1 MSRENTG
8 KKEEE
13 ESRCRRK
20 EMSRYREEKQG
31 RRSMERKQGNIQQ
44 KRKADASERAVVR
57 CNGNHQKSEDTRR
70 KEQQKRSTA
79 ARE

>member
-1 MSRENTG
+1 V
-8 KKEEE
+8 
-13 ESRCRRK
+13 
-20 EMSRYREEKQG
+20 
-31 RRSMERKQGNIQQ
+31 RKQGNIQQ
-44 KRKADASERAVVR
+44 KRKADAGERAVVR

>member
-1 MSRENTG
+1 MEKECG
-8 KKEEE
+8 KKEEQKSRADAE
-13 ESRCRRK
+13 ER
-20 EMSRYREEKQG
+20 G
-31 RRSMERKQGNIQQ
+31 VRKQGNIQQ
-44 KRKADASERAVVR
+44 KRKADAGERAVVR

>member
-1 MSRENTG
+1 MGRWKKSEGRKKSRADAD
-8 KKEEE
+8 
-13 ESRCRRK
+13 
-20 EMSRYREEKQG
+20 EKG
-31 RRSMERKQGNIQQ
+31 VRKQGNIQQ
-44 KRKADASERAVVR
+44 KRKADAGERAVVR